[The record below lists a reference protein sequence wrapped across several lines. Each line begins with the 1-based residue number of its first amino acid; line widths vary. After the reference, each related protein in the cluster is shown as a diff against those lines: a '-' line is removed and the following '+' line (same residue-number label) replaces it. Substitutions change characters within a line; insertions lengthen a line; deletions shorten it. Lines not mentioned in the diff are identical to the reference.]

1 MYHFYL
7 GDMELPLA
15 PEKYTLYLPKR
26 SEVLR
31 LADGTEVSLNRPC
44 GLREISFELLLPYF
58 IDSPLLRDGV
68 KVYRPIYYLNRLAE
82 WAAEA
87 KPRRLII
94 YRTLP
99 NGDEIFNT
107 NMLVD
112 LQSYQVLEAADLGFD
127 IRVAVVLREHMERV
141 TRKYTAALD

>member
-15 PEKYTLYLPKR
+15 PEKYTLCLPRR

-31 LADGTEVSLNRPC
+31 LADGTEVSVNRPC

-58 IDSPLLRDGV
+58 AESPLLRDGV
-68 KVYRPIYYLNRLAE
+68 KVYRPVYYLNRLAE
-82 WAAEA
+82 WAGEA

-94 YRTLP
+94 YRSLP
-99 NGDEIFNT
+99 DGTEIFNT
-107 NMLVD
+107 NMAVD
-112 LQSYQVLEAADLGFD
+112 LQSYEVLEAAELGFD
-127 IRVAVVLREHMERV
+127 IKVAIVLREHAERAV
-141 TRKYTAALD
+141 KRYLA

>member
-15 PEKYTLYLPKR
+15 PEKYTLCLPKR

-44 GLREISFELLLPYF
+44 GLREISFEMLLPYF
-58 IDSPLLRDGV
+58 ADSPLLRNGIR
-68 KVYRPIYYLNRLAE
+68 VYKPVYYLNRLAE
-82 WAAEA
+82 WAEEA

-94 YRTLP
+94 FRTLP
-99 NGDEIFNT
+99 NGTEIFNT
-107 NMLVD
+107 NMAVNL
-112 LQSYQVLEAADLGFD
+112 LSYQVQEAADLGFD
-127 IRVAVVLREHMERV
+127 VRVAVVLQEHRERLAG
-141 TRKYTAALD
+141 KYAAAIG

>member
-15 PEKYTLYLPKR
+15 PEKYTLCLPKR

-31 LADGTEVSLNRPC
+31 LADGTEISLDRPC
-44 GLREISFELLLPYF
+44 GLREISFEALLPYF
-58 IDSPLLRDGV
+58 VESPLLRDGI
-68 KVYRPIYYLNRLAE
+68 KVFRPVYYLNRLAD

-99 NGDEIFNT
+99 DGTEIFNT

-112 LQSYQVLEAADLGFD
+112 LQSYQVLEAAELGFD
-127 IRVAVVLREHMERV
+127 IKVYIVLREHRERL
-141 TRKYTAALD
+141 TRRYSAAG